1 MFFRVLKAGFS
12 QPRKMLRNTLAS
24 GLSAPAADV
33 QSLLLGVGI
42 DPRRRPQTL
51 SVQEWILLSQAA
63 VKLGDRAS

>member
-24 GLSAPAADV
+24 GLSAPATEV

-63 VKLGDRAS
+63 VKLGD